1 MPSMTKIAL
10 SAAIILSTTFSASA
24 ATDHRR
30 AHGHAAI
37 YNAAPAIISDE
48 CQPVG
53 PPCRTHPDGW

>member
-10 SAAIILSTTFSASA
+10 SAAIILCTTFTASA

-30 AHGHAAI
+30 GHGHAAI

-48 CQPVG
+48 
-53 PPCRTHPDGW
+53 